1 MALDVKRGIV
11 YAPTGSAIFDFY
23 GGNRVGNDLFANSL
37 LALDAETGKLLWYFQ
52 GVHHDIWD
60 RDFPAPPALVTVRR
74 NGKNIDAVA
83 QTTKQGWVF
92 LFDRANGQSLFP
104 IEERRFP
111 QSTVPG
117 EVTSRTQPVPLK
129 PAPYTRQVV
138 TENTLTNRTPQAH
151 AAAVQQFR
159 TFVGGSQ
166 FVPGVVGKATL
177 LFPGVGG
184 GAEWGGSAVDPNTGI
199 IYINTNQVAFTT
211 TLVRNDPSAGIG
223 VRTYRSQCAVCHGV
237 DRSGAPPAYPS
248 LVDVYSRLTAAQI
261 TGIIHQGRGRM
272 SSFPDLQ
279 GAKLD
284 ALLEYL
290 RTGKDIGKS
299 NAVANDAGPPI
310 SESAAVDPGDAE
322 VMMPYSITGYTR
334 FDDAD
339 GYPAVAPPWGTL
351 NAIDLNTG
359 KYLWKRPLGEYPE
372 LATKGLKNTGTENYG
387 GPIVTAGGLLIIAA
401 TDFDRKIRAFNSRT
415 GELLWEAKL
424 PFSGVATPATYMVDG
439 KQYIV
444 IAACGARDPK
454 SPTGAVYV
462 AFALP

>member
-1 MALDVKRGIV
+1 M
-11 YAPTGSAIFDFY
+11 
-23 GGNRVGNDLFANSL
+23 
-37 LALDAETGKLLWYFQ
+37 
-52 GVHHDIWD
+52 
-60 RDFPAPPALVTVRR
+60 
-74 NGKNIDAVA
+74 
-83 QTTKQGWVF
+83 
-92 LFDRANGQSLFP
+92 
-104 IEERRFP
+104 
-111 QSTVPG
+111 
-117 EVTSRTQPVPLK
+117 TSPTQPVPLI

-138 TENTLTNRTPQAH
+138 TENTLTNRTPEAH

-159 TFVGGSQ
+159 TFAGGGQ
-166 FVPGVVGKATL
+166 YVPGVLGKATI

-211 TLVRNDPSAGIG
+211 TLVKNDPSAGIG
-223 VRTYRSQCAVCHGV
+223 LLTYRSQCAVCHGV

-248 LVDVYSRLTAAQI
+248 LVDVYSQLTAAQI

-299 NAVANDAGPPI
+299 SAVASDAGPPAPG
-310 SESAAVDPGDAE
+310 SAAVEPDDAE
-322 VMMPYSITGYTR
+322 AMMPYSITGYTR

-359 KYLWKRPLGEYPE
+359 KYLWKRPLGRVSGISRQGAEEYGHRKLRWSHCDGRRIVDHCRHRLRPQNPGIQQPHRRTIMGSE
-372 LATKGLKNTGTENYG
+372 ASILRRGHPGHLYG
-387 GPIVTAGGLLIIAA
+387 
-401 TDFDRKIRAFNSRT
+401 
-415 GELLWEAKL
+415 
-424 PFSGVATPATYMVDG
+424 
-439 KQYIV
+439 
-444 IAACGARDPK
+444 
-454 SPTGAVYV
+454 
-462 AFALP
+462 